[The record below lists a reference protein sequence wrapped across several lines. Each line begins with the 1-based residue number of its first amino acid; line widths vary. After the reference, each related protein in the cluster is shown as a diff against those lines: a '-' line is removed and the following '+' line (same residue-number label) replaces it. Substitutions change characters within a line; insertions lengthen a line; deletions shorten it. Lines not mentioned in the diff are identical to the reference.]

1 MQVQQLYME
10 HLCIFLKMSCEFV
23 CEFASITLNSWLCNT
38 ICLLWG
44 KNVGKNVV
52 DNSNKNAYYDIGN
65 DRAKM
70 TDS

>member
-1 MQVQQLYME
+1 MQVQQLYAS
-10 HLCIFLKMSCEFV
+10 HGTSVHFLKMS

-44 KNVGKNVV
+44 KNVEKIVV
-52 DNSNKNAYYDIGN
+52 DNSNKNAYYEIGN